1 MVHAVF
7 FFFVAFCSQRSHPE
21 RLSRFTA
28 LPAAMEAFAVRR
40 KAVGRASG
48 DAAFGVLK
56 LLAVPH
62 PLVRNIA
69 EGKPSP
75 RRPWPA
81 VSAFSFATEGAVTQ
95 TGSGPLGRHE

>member
-1 MVHAVF
+1 MYDLSALS
-7 FFFVAFCSQRSHPE
+7 VANQTEGNEGNEASSDVG
-21 RLSRFTA
+21 TA
-28 LPAAMEAFAVRR
+28 GVEAFAVRR

>member
-1 MVHAVF
+1 MYDLSALS
-7 FFFVAFCSQRSHPE
+7 VANQTEGNEGNEASSDVG
-21 RLSRFTA
+21 TA
-28 LPAAMEAFAVRR
+28 GVEEAFAVRR

-81 VSAFSFATEGAVTQ
+81 ASAFSFATEGAVTQ